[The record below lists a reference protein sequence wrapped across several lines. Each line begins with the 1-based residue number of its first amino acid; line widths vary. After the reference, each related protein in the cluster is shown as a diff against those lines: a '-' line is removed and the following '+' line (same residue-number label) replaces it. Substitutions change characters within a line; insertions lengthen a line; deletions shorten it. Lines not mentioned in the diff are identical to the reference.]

1 MSACSLPLD
10 LDVASYYAG
19 GLDTNPSALETTSGK
34 QMDHDSLRS
43 SKALAFLLIVF
54 LFQDLKIWT
63 MLEQLPL
70 LPVSL

>member
-1 MSACSLPLD
+1 M
-10 LDVASYYAG
+10 ASHYAG
-19 GLDTNPSALETTSGK
+19 GFDTNPSALGTTSGT
-34 QMDHDSLRS
+34 QMDHDFLTF